1 MAAAVC
7 TPLLLW
13 FYRRTLLGPVN
24 RYTAVLEEVKA
35 FRITDWHLFAK
46 CGEWIC
52 AVPALAD
59 GRVTEA
65 GGAEV
70 PLAWPASL
78 PPPVDPICRPRRPP
92 RCSLRDWHCA
102 RRLSPAPHPSCG
114 PGLVCG
120 AGRHCAVRVRPAH
133 GSGKRDARECEGV
146 VGDGYLDMVDA
157 CTMAQ
162 RQRVGGSGFSLVA
175 CAERAARRRRRCP
188 PPSRPPRAHASLSAP
203 FLSACRVWSGTC
215 CSSLPACLR

>member
-13 FYRRTLLGPVN
+13 FYRRMLLGPVN

-70 PLAWPASL
+70 PLAWPATL
-78 PPPVDPICRPRRPP
+78 PPPVDPICRPRRPRVAAYVTGIVLVGFLLHP
-92 RCSLRDWHCA
+92 IHHVD
-102 RRLSPAPHPSCG
+102 PAWFAVLGAIVLC
-114 PGLVCG
+114 VCD
-120 AGRHCAVRVRPAH
+120 RPMEVENVMHVSVRVWL
-133 GSGKRDARECEGV
+133 GMGI
-146 VGDGYLDMVDA
+146 
-157 CTMAQ
+157 
-162 RQRVGGSGFSLVA
+162 
-175 CAERAARRRRRCP
+175 
-188 PPSRPPRAHASLSAP
+188 
-203 FLSACRVWSGTC
+203 
-215 CSSLPACLR
+215 